1 VLGKFGGG
9 GDLIPSA
16 LRWLRRRGSI
26 EAQSLAAEPADAAGP
41 APADASVTTAGAATA
56 DGATTASASSASAS
70 LAVASSASSSTVGE
84 VMPEAPLALAPLEP
98 LPTADDVPDLRALVE
113 ADKADPKLRWQLG
126 LALVAARKLNLAL
139 AHLEVAVGQDPSL
152 DQGELADVRELQR
165 AERQAR
171 RYPRD
176 PELRLALGRLYLAL
190 EQGDAALQELEEAA
204 RLRPDLAPAHTLLGF
219 EYAYRGRIARA
230 REHWGRARDLDP
242 ADEMSKAGLEAIQ
255 DGRDPLRAI
264 WQAAAASS

>member
-1 VLGKFGGG
+1 MLGKLGGG

-16 LRWLRRRGSI
+16 LRWLRRRGGIDESDQG
-26 EAQSLAAEPADAAGP
+26 APVDAVTGTVHVDAVVKT
-41 APADASVTTAGAATA
+41 APDGTATPG
-56 DGATTASASSASAS
+56 AS
-70 LAVASSASSSTVGE
+70 LAPEFVGAAD
-84 VMPEAPLALAPLEP
+84 EAAVSLAPLEP

-113 ADKADPKLRWQLG
+113 ANKNDPKLRWQLG

-139 AHLEVAVGQDPSL
+139 AHLEVAASQDPSL

-165 AERQAR
+165 AERQVR

-176 PELRLALGRLYLAL
+176 PELRLVLGRLYLAL
-190 EQGDAALQELEEAA
+190 DQGDAALAELEEAA

-230 REHWGRARDLDP
+230 REHWGRAHDLDP
-242 ADEMSKAGLEAIQ
+242 ADEMSKTGLEAIQ

>member
-1 VLGKFGGG
+1 MLGKFGGG

-16 LRWLRRRGSI
+16 LRWLRRRGGVEDNG
-26 EAQSLAAEPADAAGP
+26 EAAPAADATEAVRV
-41 APADASVTTAGAATA
+41 DAIVTTAPDATGPATSLRPELPETAGQDAPAALT
-56 DGATTASASSASAS
+56 
-70 LAVASSASSSTVGE
+70 
-84 VMPEAPLALAPLEP
+84 PLEP
-98 LPTADDVPDLRALVE
+98 LPTAADVPDLRALVE
-113 ADKADPKLRWQLG
+113 ANKNDPKLRWQLG

-139 AHLEVAVGQDPSL
+139 AHLEVAASQDPAL

-165 AERQAR
+165 AERQVR

-190 EQGDAALQELEEAA
+190 DQGDAALAELEEAA
-204 RLRPDLAPAHTLLGF
+204 RLRPDMAPAHTLLGF

-230 REHWGRARDLDP
+230 REHWGRAHDLDP
-242 ADEMSKAGLEAIQ
+242 ADEMSKTGLEAIQ

-264 WQAAAASS
+264 WQAAAASSA

>member
-1 VLGKFGGG
+1 MLGKLGGG

-16 LRWLRRRGSI
+16 LRWLRRRGGS
-26 EAQSLAAEPADAAGP
+26 ADAGDQAAEVAEAVSVDAIVTTPSDGGSP
-41 APADASVTTAGAATA
+41 TASVAP
-56 DGATTASASSASAS
+56 DVLASTSQ
-70 LAVASSASSSTVGE
+70 
-84 VMPEAPLALAPLEP
+84 EAPPLAPLEP

-113 ADKADPKLRWQLG
+113 ANKNDPKLRWQLG

-139 AHLEVAVGQDPSL
+139 AHLEVAASQDPSL

-165 AERQAR
+165 AERQVR

-190 EQGDAALQELEEAA
+190 DQGDAALAELEEAA
-204 RLRPDLAPAHTLLGF
+204 RLRPDMAPAHTLLGF

-230 REHWGRARDLDP
+230 REHWGRAHDLDP
-242 ADEMSKAGLEAIQ
+242 ADEMSKTGLEAIQ

-264 WQAAAASS
+264 WQAAAASA

>member
-1 VLGKFGGG
+1 MLGKFGGG

-16 LRWLRRRGSI
+16 LRWLRRRGGAE
-26 EAQSLAAEPADAAGP
+26 EAAPSSPSAD
-41 APADASVTTAGAATA
+41 SAGAAVTESA
-56 DGATTASASSASAS
+56 GTEASAWGTGTLDHTALTMMPSADSASGGA
-70 LAVASSASSSTVGE
+70 APGE
-84 VMPEAPLALAPLEP
+84 LPGALVPLEP
-98 LPTADDVPDLRALVE
+98 LPTAADVPDLRLLVE
-113 ADKADPKLRWQLG
+113 DNKNDPKLRWQLG

-139 AHLEVAVGQDPSL
+139 AHLEVAATQDSSL

-165 AERQAR
+165 AERQVR

-176 PELRLALGRLYLAL
+176 PELRLSLGRLYLAL
-190 EQGDAALQELEEAA
+190 DQGDAALAELEESA
-204 RLRPDLAPAHTLLGF
+204 RLRPDLAPTHTLLGF

-230 REHWGRARDLDP
+230 REHWGRAHDLDP
-242 ADEMSKAGLEAIQ
+242 ADEMSKAGLDAIE

>member
-1 VLGKFGGG
+1 MLGKFGGG

-16 LRWLRRRGSI
+16 LRWLRRRGGIDESEQPAQVVETT
-26 EAQSLAAEPADAAGP
+26 EAVHGDAIVTPAPDGGP
-41 APADASVTTAGAATA
+41 AASVASTVLATA
-56 DGATTASASSASAS
+56 SQDA
-70 LAVASSASSSTVGE
+70 
-84 VMPEAPLALAPLEP
+84 PAPLAPIEP
-98 LPTADDVPDLRALVE
+98 LPTADDVPDLRALV
-113 ADKADPKLRWQLG
+113 DGKKNDPKLRWQLG

-139 AHLEVAVGQDPSL
+139 AHLEVAAGQDPSL

-165 AERQAR
+165 AERQIR

-190 EQGDAALQELEEAA
+190 DQGDAALAELEEAA
-204 RLRPDLAPAHTLLGF
+204 RLRPDMAPAHTLLGF

-242 ADEMSKAGLEAIQ
+242 ADEMSKTGLEAIQ

-264 WQAAAASS
+264 WQAAAASA